1 VEYKKVFVEY
11 LRPFRILEFKYG
23 TVLWNELLKK
33 DLVIL
38 KLALLSD
45 YNRIPH
51 RLSKVLHD
59 IPFTQFISRIGVLN
73 IEEIR
78 YKNWRFFS
86 ILPPLSEELK
96 KTYNI
101 EKFAIY
107 GIKKHYN
114 PETRLFDPDT
124 PDTIIIKPVSL
135 EEAYRFVQ
143 SL

>member
-1 VEYKKVFVEY
+1 MEYKKVFVEY

-86 ILPPLSEELK
+86 IFTTS
-96 KTYNI
+96 
-101 EKFAIY
+101 F
-107 GIKKHYN
+107 
-114 PETRLFDPDT
+114 
-124 PDTIIIKPVSL
+124 
-135 EEAYRFVQ
+135 
-143 SL
+143 